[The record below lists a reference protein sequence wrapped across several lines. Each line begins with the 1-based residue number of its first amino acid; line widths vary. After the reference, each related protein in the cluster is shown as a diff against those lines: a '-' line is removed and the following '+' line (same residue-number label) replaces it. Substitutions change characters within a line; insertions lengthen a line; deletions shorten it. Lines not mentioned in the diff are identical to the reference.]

1 MDLFEILKGAVGN
14 SAWAILAIFL
24 IKYFMDDKN
33 NIVNLIDTNA
43 QKAIRDVNK
52 DKEKLMEI
60 LVTQNSLLADMK
72 QLLSVQA
79 EMLNHYDD
87 TLDALK
93 VAMDKMSDIQMLHAT
108 KLDKIEERLAIVEK
122 QTQK

>member
-1 MDLFEILKGAVGN
+1 MNLFEILKGAVGN

-43 QKAIRDVNK
+43 QKVIRDVNK

-79 EMLNHYDD
+79 EMLNRYDD

>member
-43 QKAIRDVNK
+43 QKVIRDVNK

-79 EMLNHYDD
+79 EMLNRYDD

>member
-79 EMLNHYDD
+79 EMLNRYDD